1 MDQFHLM
8 QVFVAVG
15 EQRSFAAAARLLDI
29 SPAAVTRAI
38 SALERYLGV
47 QLLDRSTRHLR
58 LTETGQFHLKN
69 CRPLLENVR
78 QVNEAVTNINAEP
91 SGRLSITAPII
102 FGKSL
107 VMPCILAFMATYP
120 KVDVSAFFKDRLV
133 NLLDEGIDVAVR
145 IGELPDSGMKAL
157 RVGSTR
163 KVLCASPAYLAEHG
177 TPRDPQELRNHAVI
191 ASSNLSPRV
200 DWKFD
205 SARIRLKP
213 RFIAT
218 SNDIAA
224 VAAEAGVGIAQF
236 HYYQIVDKVE
246 SGRLKIILANVEE
259 AVRPIHIVHRESLLG
274 SIKVRSF
281 IDMLA
286 NHLKDHPGVT

>member
-191 ASSNLSPRV
+191 ASSNVSPRV

>member
-38 SALERYLGV
+38 SALESHLGV
-47 QLLDRSTRHLR
+47 QLLERSTRHLR
-58 LTETGQFHLKN
+58 LTETGQSHLEN
-69 CRPLLENVR
+69 CRPILENVR
-78 QVNEAVTNINAEP
+78 QANEAVANANAEP
-91 SGRLSITAPII
+91 SGNLSVTAPTM

-107 VMPCILAFMATYP
+107 VMPCVFAFMATYP

-145 IGELPDSGMKAL
+145 IGDLPDSGMKAL

-163 KVLCASPAYLAEHG
+163 KVLCASPDYLAHHG
-177 TPRDPQELRNHAVI
+177 TPRDPYELRNHAVI
-191 ASSNLSPRV
+191 ASSNVSPRV

-205 SARIRLKP
+205 SADIRLKP

-218 SNDIAA
+218 SNDVAA
-224 VAAEAGVGIAQF
+224 MAAEAGIGIARF
-236 HYYQIVDKVE
+236 HYYQVVDKVE
-246 SGRLKIILANVEE
+246 SGRLKIILADFEE
-259 AVRPIHIVHRESLLG
+259 PDRPIHIVHRESQLG
-274 SIKVRSF
+274 STKVRSF

-286 NHLKDHPGVT
+286 NHLRHHPGVT